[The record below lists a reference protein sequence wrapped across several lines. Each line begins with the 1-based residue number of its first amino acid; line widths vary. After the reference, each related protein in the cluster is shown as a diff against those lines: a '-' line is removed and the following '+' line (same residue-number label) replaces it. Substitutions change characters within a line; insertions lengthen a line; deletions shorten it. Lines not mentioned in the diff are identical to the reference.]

1 MYIAIPFEGRVRTL
15 IRSSFVLAKRLS
27 ETTYNLSGDAFQMA
41 QVKAEQALVFP
52 DETAL
57 EEGAAL
63 TDELL
68 MRALPLE
75 SFVSVSAEEALP
87 NVLGLLLRTA
97 VADGRISDE
106 ELLSVQ
112 PALEGRNWRANV
124 AVQVGDV
131 FAYKGALW
139 RCIQAHTT
147 QGGWQPDK
155 APALWHKVE
164 IVAEGTVRVWEKGV
178 AYAVGDV
185 VAFPKEDGTQYTCI
199 QAHTSQAG
207 WQPPAAPALWKAQ
220 EKTRLCKS
228 KRKHEA
234 SMRAAFVLFPSQGGN
249 IMRDFSIDLVWAKL
263 QMAIAAVGGWLG
275 YFVGGVDGLMT
286 ALLVLM
292 VMDYVTGVMC
302 AVIDRELSSSVGFRG
317 IFKKVLILMLVGVA
331 HIVDLHVVR
340 SGEALRSAVICFYLS
355 NEGVSVLENA
365 GHLGLPI
372 PEKLKGILA
381 QLHDRIEEADETED
395 GGE

>member
-41 QVKAEQALVFP
+41 QVTAEQALVFP
-52 DETAL
+52 DETEL
-57 EEGAAL
+57 EEGTAL

-68 MRALPLE
+68 MQALPLE

-131 FAYKGALW
+131 FTYKGSLW

-155 APALWHKVE
+155 TPALWHKVE

-185 VAFPKEDGTQYTCI
+185 VAFPKEDGAQYTCI

-207 WQPPAAPALWKAQ
+207 WQPPAAPVLWKALEESEPLQ
-220 EKTRLCKS
+220 I
-228 KRKHEA
+228 EA
-234 SMRAAFVLFPSQGGN
+234 
-249 IMRDFSIDLVWAKL
+249 
-263 QMAIAAVGGWLG
+263 
-275 YFVGGVDGLMT
+275 
-286 ALLVLM
+286 
-292 VMDYVTGVMC
+292 
-302 AVIDRELSSSVGFRG
+302 
-317 IFKKVLILMLVGVA
+317 
-331 HIVDLHVVR
+331 
-340 SGEALRSAVICFYLS
+340 
-355 NEGVSVLENA
+355 
-365 GHLGLPI
+365 
-372 PEKLKGILA
+372 
-381 QLHDRIEEADETED
+381 ET
-395 GGE
+395 

>member
-15 IRSSFVLAKRLS
+15 IRSSFLAAKR
-27 ETTYNLSGDAFQMA
+27 TDATHYSLTGESFQMSG
-41 QVKAEQALVFP
+41 VTAEQVILLP
-52 DETAL
+52 DSVEVS
-57 EEGAAL
+57 EGQEV

-68 MRALPLE
+68 MQALPLE
-75 SFVSVSAEEALP
+75 SFVSVSADEALP

-112 PALEGRNWRANV
+112 PALEGRNWHANI

-131 FAYKGALW
+131 FTYKGALW

-155 APALWHKVE
+155 TPALWHKVE

-185 VAFPKEDGTQYTCI
+185 VAFPKEDGAQYTCI

-220 EKTRLCKS
+220 EEDAPLQI
-228 KRKHEA
+228 EA
-234 SMRAAFVLFPSQGGN
+234 
-249 IMRDFSIDLVWAKL
+249 
-263 QMAIAAVGGWLG
+263 
-275 YFVGGVDGLMT
+275 
-286 ALLVLM
+286 
-292 VMDYVTGVMC
+292 
-302 AVIDRELSSSVGFRG
+302 
-317 IFKKVLILMLVGVA
+317 
-331 HIVDLHVVR
+331 
-340 SGEALRSAVICFYLS
+340 
-355 NEGVSVLENA
+355 
-365 GHLGLPI
+365 
-372 PEKLKGILA
+372 
-381 QLHDRIEEADETED
+381 ET
-395 GGE
+395 

>member
-15 IRSSFVLAKRLS
+15 IRSSFLAAKR
-27 ETTYNLSGDAFQMA
+27 TDATHYSLTGESFQMSG
-41 QVKAEQALVFP
+41 VTAEQVILLP
-52 DETAL
+52 DSVEVS
-57 EEGAAL
+57 EGQDV

-68 MRALPLE
+68 MQVLPLE

-112 PALEGRNWRANV
+112 PALEGRSWRANV

-155 APALWHKVE
+155 TPALWHKVE
-164 IVAEGTVRVWEKGV
+164 IIAEGTVRVWEKGI

-185 VAFPKEDGTQYTCI
+185 VAFPKEDGAQYTCI

-207 WQPPAAPALWKAQ
+207 WQPPAAPALWNAAEEDEPLQ
-220 EKTRLCKS
+220 I
-228 KRKHEA
+228 EA
-234 SMRAAFVLFPSQGGN
+234 
-249 IMRDFSIDLVWAKL
+249 
-263 QMAIAAVGGWLG
+263 
-275 YFVGGVDGLMT
+275 
-286 ALLVLM
+286 
-292 VMDYVTGVMC
+292 
-302 AVIDRELSSSVGFRG
+302 
-317 IFKKVLILMLVGVA
+317 
-331 HIVDLHVVR
+331 
-340 SGEALRSAVICFYLS
+340 
-355 NEGVSVLENA
+355 
-365 GHLGLPI
+365 
-372 PEKLKGILA
+372 
-381 QLHDRIEEADETED
+381 ET
-395 GGE
+395 

>member
-1 MYIAIPFEGRVRTL
+1 MVWQSARRAVRQDGQVRDADLYRKTGSGSGAARTLYLCAITNAAASGAPTVAANYGAIGTLGRAEQMTFAIPLAAVEGLANGTFGGLCLYESPYNFGASNWSANYMRIAGTDSSYKPCLPGNLWRHGRWVRRFQMYIAIPFEGRVRTL

-41 QVKAEQALVFP
+41 QVTAEQALVFP
-52 DETAL
+52 DEAVL
-57 EEGAAL
+57 EEGTAL

-68 MRALPLE
+68 MQALPLE

-131 FAYKGALW
+131 FTYKGSLW

-155 APALWHKVE
+155 PRPS
-164 IVAEGTVRVWEKGV
+164 GTRWRSSPGGAVRVWEKGV

-185 VAFPKEDGTQYTCI
+185 VAFPKEDGTRYTCI

-207 WQPPAAPALWKAQ
+207 WQPPAAPALWKALEESEPLQ
-220 EKTRLCKS
+220 IEAKT
-228 KRKHEA
+228 
-234 SMRAAFVLFPSQGGN
+234 
-249 IMRDFSIDLVWAKL
+249 
-263 QMAIAAVGGWLG
+263 
-275 YFVGGVDGLMT
+275 
-286 ALLVLM
+286 
-292 VMDYVTGVMC
+292 
-302 AVIDRELSSSVGFRG
+302 
-317 IFKKVLILMLVGVA
+317 
-331 HIVDLHVVR
+331 
-340 SGEALRSAVICFYLS
+340 
-355 NEGVSVLENA
+355 
-365 GHLGLPI
+365 
-372 PEKLKGILA
+372 
-381 QLHDRIEEADETED
+381 
-395 GGE
+395 

>member
-57 EEGAAL
+57 EEGTAL

-68 MRALPLE
+68 MQALPLE

-124 AVQVGDV
+124 AVRVGDV
-131 FAYKGALW
+131 FTYKDSLW

-185 VAFPKEDGTQYTCI
+185 VAFPKEDGAQYTCI

-207 WQPPAAPALWKAQ
+207 WQPPAAPALWKAPEEDEPLQ
-220 EKTRLCKS
+220 I
-228 KRKHEA
+228 EA
-234 SMRAAFVLFPSQGGN
+234 
-249 IMRDFSIDLVWAKL
+249 
-263 QMAIAAVGGWLG
+263 
-275 YFVGGVDGLMT
+275 
-286 ALLVLM
+286 
-292 VMDYVTGVMC
+292 
-302 AVIDRELSSSVGFRG
+302 
-317 IFKKVLILMLVGVA
+317 
-331 HIVDLHVVR
+331 
-340 SGEALRSAVICFYLS
+340 
-355 NEGVSVLENA
+355 
-365 GHLGLPI
+365 
-372 PEKLKGILA
+372 
-381 QLHDRIEEADETED
+381 ET
-395 GGE
+395 

>member
-15 IRSSFVLAKRLS
+15 IRSSFVVAKRLS

-41 QVKAEQALVFP
+41 QVTAEQALVFP
-52 DETAL
+52 DEVTL
-57 EEGAAL
+57 EEGTAL

-68 MRALPLE
+68 MQALPLE

-106 ELLSVQ
+106 ELLAVQ
-112 PALEGRNWRANV
+112 PALEGRSWRANV

-139 RCIQAHTT
+139 RCLQAHTT

-155 APALWHKVE
+155 TPALWHKVE
-164 IVAEGTVRVWEKGV
+164 VVAGGTVRVWEKGV

-207 WQPPAAPALWKAQ
+207 WQPPAAPALRKAA
-220 EKTRLCKS
+220 EEDKS
-228 KRKHEA
+228 LQIEA
-234 SMRAAFVLFPSQGGN
+234 G
-249 IMRDFSIDLVWAKL
+249 
-263 QMAIAAVGGWLG
+263 
-275 YFVGGVDGLMT
+275 T
-286 ALLVLM
+286 
-292 VMDYVTGVMC
+292 
-302 AVIDRELSSSVGFRG
+302 
-317 IFKKVLILMLVGVA
+317 
-331 HIVDLHVVR
+331 
-340 SGEALRSAVICFYLS
+340 
-355 NEGVSVLENA
+355 
-365 GHLGLPI
+365 
-372 PEKLKGILA
+372 
-381 QLHDRIEEADETED
+381 
-395 GGE
+395 